1 MKNATRQKNE
11 PAETAAFTLIELLVV
26 IAIIGILAS
35 MLLPALAQAKENAH
49 RIQCMNNV
57 HQLSLANMMYA
68 SDNGGAYPSR
78 VNSAPGSITNRW
90 PAILISYYKT
100 TNLLICPSETSTP
113 QTVGANPSVTPVD
126 KAPADDT
133 SRTYI
138 INGFN
143 DGYAAKYSYPNA
155 YNGVPDPNPFLSEKD
170 IPLPSQTVIFSEKLA
185 SDGDFYM
192 DYLENDDGHVL
203 DQAKHDRSMTSTNI
217 GGANNGFIDGS
228 VQFLRWGKGFEPVV
242 LWCTTAFWRTNNPSP
257 TP

>member
-1 MKNATRQKNE
+1 MKNGTRLENE

-35 MLLPALAQAKENAH
+35 MLLPALAKAKEDAH
-49 RIQCMNNV
+49 RIKCMNNL

-113 QTVGANPSVTPVD
+113 QTEGTNPSGNPVD

-133 SRTYI
+133 SRTYL

-143 DGYAAKYSYPNA
+143 DGYFVKYGNMNA

-170 IPLPSQTVIFSEKLA
+170 IPLPSQTVIFGEKLA
-185 SDGDFYM
+185 SEGDFYM
-192 DYLENDDGHVL
+192 DYFELDDGLKV
-203 DQAKHDRSMTSTNI
+203 DQAKHDRSTTSTNI

-228 VQFLRWGKGFEPVV
+228 TQFLRWGKAFDPVD
-242 LWCTTAFWRTNNPSP
+242 LWCTMALYRTNNPSP
-257 TP
+257 AP